1 MSALPHTLLLAAGLL
16 LAPVGKAAEPLT
28 LESAKTTFQHS
39 RAEGNTVCFL
49 LDGWQV
55 ALLSADGRKI
65 GAAIIMEQEGADDH
79 ESDISDVISRLAELA
94 GMGSPESIE
103 FEEEDYEC
111 SLLVDQDV
119 LGELAEE
126 TDDAFSGSPL
136 AALAYLLADEY
147 FCLHNIRRNGY
158 IHWKTVKKSGVDLLM
173 PMADKKL
180 AAIEV
185 TGRQQMHE
193 FAAEVLADKLGLGK
207 NTVPAA
213 SREALC
219 PQLRCIA
226 VPYMNARSGILLAR
240 TDRRS
245 IIGRQPAVLRML
257 ASRNEAALSYPDV
270 ASVWPA
276 DEEEEEEEEVTEPEE
291 TGEEEEDKPLTPET
305 AREAY
310 IKYIQGL

>member
-1 MSALPHTLLLAAGLL
+1 MRALFHTLLITGALL
-16 LAPVGKAAEPLT
+16 LAPVDASAEPLT
-28 LESAKTTFQHS
+28 LESAQSTFQHS
-39 RAEGNTVCFL
+39 KAEGNTVCFL
-49 LDGWQV
+49 LDGWQI
-55 ALLSADGRKI
+55 ALLSADGQKI
-65 GAAIIMEQEGADDH
+65 GAAIIMEQEDAEDH
-79 ESDISDVISRLAELA
+79 ESDMSDVISRLAELA
-94 GMGSPESIE
+94 GMGTPESIE

-111 SLLVDQDV
+111 ALLVDQDV

-126 TDDAFSGSPL
+126 TDDTFSGSPL
-136 AALAYLLADEY
+136 AALSYLLADEY

-185 TGRQQMHE
+185 TGRQQMNE

-219 PQLRCIA
+219 PQLRCVA
-226 VPYMNARSGILLAR
+226 VPYMNAKSGVLLAR
-240 TDRRS
+240 TDRRTV
-245 IIGRQPAVLRML
+245 IGRQPAVVRML
-257 ASRNEAALSYPDV
+257 ANRNEAALTYPDE
-270 ASVWPA
+270 AAEWP
-276 DEEEEEEEEVTEPEE
+276 EEEEEEETEA
-291 TGEEEEDKPLTPET
+291 EEEEEKDKPLTPET